1 MKIKIGTRKSKLA
14 LAQTEMFIAKLKSVC
29 NDIEIETVHISTKG
43 DKVLDKSLSSI
54 GGKGVFISELESA
67 LLSGEI
73 DLAVH
78 SAKDLPLELA
88 EGLEISAVLERGNY
102 RDVLVTKNNSPIKT
116 LVILLLVREVY
127 AEKVFCIGYIL

>member
-54 GGKGVFISELESA
+54 GGKGVFIFRA
-67 LLSGEI
+67 
-73 DLAVH
+73 
-78 SAKDLPLELA
+78 
-88 EGLEISAVLERGNY
+88 
-102 RDVLVTKNNSPIKT
+102 
-116 LVILLLVREVY
+116 
-127 AEKVFCIGYIL
+127 

>member
-43 DKVLDKSLSSI
+43 DKVLDKSLASF

-116 LVILLLVREVY
+116 LVILLLVQEVY
-127 AEKVFCIGYIL
+127 AEEVFCIGYIL